1 MATEPRRP
9 DELVAMSRLPMLADR
24 VSSLLQEPARWSIT
38 HVGRTGSTNADL
50 ASATGL
56 PHGRVLVT
64 EEQIAG
70 RGRSGRDWFCPPGA
84 GLIFSV
90 LLRLPQVPPE
100 RYGWT
105 GALLGL
111 ATVRSLRS
119 FDVVARLKWPNDVLI
134 EGRKCAGI
142 LGEVAGAALVIGT
155 GINVSLVATEL
166 PRADATSLWLSGAG
180 AGALDRGALL
190 AGILDQFGGL
200 LDRWVAAGGDV
211 DFSGLRAEYRQACST
226 IGSRVRLQ
234 LPGGAEVL
242 AAAADVAADGSLI
255 VADGA
260 GRRTTYSAA
269 DVIHLLPGS

>member
-1 MATEPRRP
+1 
-9 DELVAMSRLPMLADR
+9 MLADR

-84 GLIFSV
+84 GLMFSV

-211 DFSGLRAEYRQACST
+211 DVSGLRAEYRQVCST